1 MTKAEFPSFYHFLSP
16 AVFFFI
22 KDDHY
27 IILKVKKLNLIT
39 QEIRAQQ
46 LRYTSTF
53 YLSFKR
59 VIKCKDLGVFVCIS

>member
-16 AVFFFI
+16 AVFFI

-46 LRYTSTF
+46 LRYTFTF

-59 VIKCKDLGVFVCIS
+59 VIKCKDLGVFVCI